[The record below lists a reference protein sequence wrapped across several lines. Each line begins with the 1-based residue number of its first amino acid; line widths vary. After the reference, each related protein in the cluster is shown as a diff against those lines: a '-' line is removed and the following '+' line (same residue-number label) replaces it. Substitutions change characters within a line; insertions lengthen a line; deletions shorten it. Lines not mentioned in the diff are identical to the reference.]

1 MGACHDTGREPCV
14 RIGKPPESLTFF
26 EGEGDLFTRTPD
38 TLRKSLARLRQQRT
52 HVSVDE
58 IAHALLALQR
68 PIGRTLARRL
78 VATALERPEPSLP
91 DLLEAHQVRPPEE
104 AAVADRKLVRAE
116 FVVVDLETTGLA
128 VDACSI
134 LEIGAVRVLALR
146 PGGRFHTLIRPPE
159 PISRAIADLTGI
171 DDALLADAPVL
182 RPALTGFRSWFER
195 TGPACFVAHNARFD
209 AGFVARALEQLQLP
223 PLRVP
228 VFCTQRLAR
237 RLLPDLGRY
246 NLDTVCAHFGIRN
259 TARHR
264 ALGDAQA
271 TAALWVELL
280 QLARGSEG
288 IETLGEL
295 LDLQS
300 RPARRSRRAAIA
312 R

>member
-1 MGACHDTGREPCV
+1 
-14 RIGKPPESLTFF
+14 
-26 EGEGDLFTRTPD
+26 
-38 TLRKSLARLRQQRT
+38 
-52 HVSVDE
+52 VDE
-58 IAHALLALQR
+58 IAQELLALRR

-78 VATALERPEPSLP
+78 VATALERPEGSLP
-91 DLLEAHQVRPPEE
+91 DLIEVHHVRPPEE
-104 AAVADRKLVRAE
+104 AAVAHRDLAGAE
-116 FVVVDLETTGLA
+116 FVVVDLETTGLS
-128 VDACSI
+128 VDTCSI
-134 LEIGAVRVLALR
+134 LEIGAVRVSALR

-171 DDALLADAPVL
+171 DDAMLADAPAL

-195 TGPACFVAHNARFD
+195 TGPAPFVAHNARFD
-209 AGFVARALEQLQLP
+209 AGFVARALERLELP

-237 RLLPDLGRY
+237 RLLPGLGRY

-264 ALGDAQA
+264 ALGDARA

-280 QLARGSEG
+280 QLAGGSEG
-288 IETLGEL
+288 VETLGEL
-295 LDLQS
+295 LDLQT
-300 RPARRSRRAAIA
+300 RPLRRSRRADAP